1 MKPAAP
7 AIKFGWISLCEH
19 AAPVSTPLSSGR
31 FKGGCNFSKL
41 GGSRW
46 KTEKPAESTTIKGVG
61 KACKDRRKWLWRKE
75 LRRGRL
81 RGGSRNRPAS
91 VFAVLAQGGKY
102 LQRPRAAGI
111 TGRDRGTTRP
121 SNAKYFAA
129 KSCASAGKY
138 LCRLDHVRR
147 HFGTA
152 VALCP
157 IQRRTAERQPSGW
170 NRKSHVSKEVCLLQT
185 PVRPTR
191 RDGPS

>member
-7 AIKFGWISLCEH
+7 AIKFGWRSLCEH
-19 AAPVSTPLSSGR
+19 AAPVSTPLSGGR

-46 KTEKPAESTTIKGVG
+46 KTEKPAESTTIKGTG
-61 KACKDRRKWLWRKE
+61 KPCKDRRKWLWRKE
-75 LRRGRL
+75 LRRASLHGR
-81 RGGSRNRPAS
+81 SRNHHVS
-91 VFAVLAQGGKY
+91 VIVALAEGGKY
-102 LQRPRAAGI
+102 LQRSRAAGI
-111 TGRDRGTTRP
+111 SARNRAARRQSNTRR
-121 SNAKYFAA
+121 FAA

-138 LCRLDHVRR
+138 LCWLCHVQR

-157 IQRRTAERQPSGW
+157 TQRRTAERQPSGW
-170 NRKSHVSKEVCLLQT
+170 NHKSHVSKEVCLLQT